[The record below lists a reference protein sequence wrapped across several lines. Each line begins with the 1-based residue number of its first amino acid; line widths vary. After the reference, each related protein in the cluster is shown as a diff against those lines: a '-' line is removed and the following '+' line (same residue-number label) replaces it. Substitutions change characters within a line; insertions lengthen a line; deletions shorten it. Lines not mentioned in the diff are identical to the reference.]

1 MDKNSIIGLLIIALI
16 LVVYGVVNKPSEEER
31 QRMQRVRDSLQR
43 VEQMKQDTQ
52 QAQQQQAGTPQKE
65 TDQTRPDQAQTQQ
78 IQQTAD
84 TTTTQLGDIY
94 GPFAVSAKG
103 EKNLIVLEN
112 NLMKAKI
119 STKGGRPYSVELKE
133 YETYDGKPLVLFNGD
148 HNEFGFNF
156 FANKRQI
163 STNDLYFELV
173 GDRDSL
179 YAGNNNQTVRLRLHA
194 GEDRYIEYVYTL
206 GPNTHMM
213 DFNIQFHG
221 MNQVIPN
228 NYTELDLNWD
238 IKTPRLEKS
247 EDNRRNTTTIGYKY
261 YQDEVDD
268 VSSATSD
275 EAEEELPNRLK
286 WIAFKEKFFSS
297 ILVSNNFFNN
307 SRVEVNNI
315 EDSEE
320 FQKRL
325 IAEIG
330 VPYESKPQYNM
341 PMSFYFGPNHYNV
354 MNQYDQEFENLIPL
368 GWAIFKWVNK
378 YIIIPIFN
386 WLDNSIA
393 NYGIIILLLT
403 LIIKAVLFPLTY
415 KSYLSQAKMR
425 VLKPEID
432 ELNKKYPKKEDNM
445 KKQRAMMDLYKKAGV
460 NPMGGCLPM
469 LLQLP
474 ILIAMVQFFPSSF
487 ELRQEGFLWAD
498 DLSSYDSILE
508 LPFSIPFYGDHVSLF
523 TLLMAVTLIFTT
535 RINSSQMSGS
545 QQMPGMKFF
554 TTYFMPVMLL
564 FIFNNFAA
572 GLSYYFF
579 LSNIITLGQTLLI
592 RGFVDDEEIHRKL
605 KENKKKPQK
614 KSKLQQRLE
623 EAQQKQAQKKG
634 GYQPKKK

>member
-1 MDKNSIIGLLIIALI
+1 MDRNSVIGLVIIALI
-16 LVVYGVVNKPSEEER
+16 LVIYGIVNRPSEEER

-43 VEQMKQDTQ
+43 VEQMQQDTQ
-52 QAQQQQAGTPQKE
+52 QKKQQQVETQQQTPQ
-65 TDQTRPDQAQTQQ
+65 TQAQQAQTQKT
-78 IQQTAD
+78 QQTKDSTDAA
-84 TTTTQLGDIY
+84 LSDIY

-103 EKNLIVLEN
+103 ENEFVVLEN
-112 NLMKAKI
+112 ELMKARI
-119 STKGGRPYSVELKE
+119 STKGGRPYSVELKK
-133 YETYDGKPLVLFNGD
+133 YETYDGKPLVLFSGD
-148 HNEFGFNF
+148 QNTFGFNF

-179 YAGNNNQTVRLRLHA
+179 YARNSNQTVRMRLHA
-194 GEDRYIEYVYTL
+194 GKDRYIEYVYRL

-213 DFNIQFHG
+213 DFHIQFHG

-228 NYTELDLNWD
+228 NYTELDLKWD
-238 IKTPRLEKS
+238 IKSPRLEKS
-247 EDNRRNTTTIGYKY
+247 EDNRRNTTTVGYKY
-261 YQDEVDD
+261 YQDEVNTLGG
-268 VSSATSD
+268 VTSD
-275 EAEEELPNRLK
+275 EEEEELQNRLK
-286 WIAFKEKFFSS
+286 WVAFKQKFFSS
-297 ILVSNNFFNN
+297 ILVPDNFFTN
-307 SRVEVNNI
+307 SRVEVKNM
-315 EDSEE
+315 EDSEKY
-320 FQKRL
+320 QKYL
-325 IAEIG
+325 AAEIG
-330 VPYESKPQYNM
+330 VPYESKSQYEV
-341 PMSFYFGPNHYNV
+341 PMSFYFGPNHYNT
-354 MNQYDQEFENLIPL
+354 MKKYDQEFENLIPL
-368 GWAIFKWVNK
+368 GWAVFKWVNK

-403 LIIKAVLFPLTY
+403 LIIKGVLFPLTY
-415 KSYLSQAKMR
+415 KSYKSQAKMR

-445 KKQRAMMDLYKKAGV
+445 KKQRAQMDLYKKAGV

-474 ILIAMVQFFPSSF
+474 ILIAMVQFFPASF
-487 ELRQEGFLWAD
+487 ELRQEGFLWAN
-498 DLSSYDSILE
+498 DLSSYDSILN
-508 LPFSIPFYGDHVSLF
+508 LPFEIPFYGDHVSLF

-564 FIFNNFAA
+564 FIFNNFAS

-579 LSNIITLGQTLLI
+579 LSNIITLGQTLII

-605 KENKKKPQK
+605 KENKKKPAK
-614 KSKLQQRLE
+614 KSKWQQRLE

-634 GYQPKKK
+634 GYQPKK

>member
-1 MDKNSIIGLLIIALI
+1 
-16 LVVYGVVNKPSEEER
+16 
-31 QRMQRVRDSLQR
+31 
-43 VEQMKQDTQ
+43 
-52 QAQQQQAGTPQKE
+52 
-65 TDQTRPDQAQTQQ
+65 
-78 IQQTAD
+78 
-84 TTTTQLGDIY
+84 
-94 GPFAVSAKG
+94 
-103 EKNLIVLEN
+103 
-112 NLMKAKI
+112 
-119 STKGGRPYSVELKE
+119 
-133 YETYDGKPLVLFNGD
+133 
-148 HNEFGFNF
+148 
-156 FANKRQI
+156 
-163 STNDLYFELV
+163 
-173 GDRDSL
+173 
-179 YAGNNNQTVRLRLHA
+179 
-194 GEDRYIEYVYTL
+194 
-206 GPNTHMM
+206 MM

-579 LSNIITLGQTLLI
+579 LSNVITLGQTLLI
-592 RGFVDDEEIHRKL
+592 RRFVDDEEIHRKL

>member
-16 LVVYGVVNKPSEEER
+16 LVVYGIVNRPSEEER
-31 QRMQRVRDSLQR
+31 QRMQRAKDSLQK

-52 QAQQQQAGTPQKE
+52 QSQQQQAGTEQE
-65 TDQTRPDQAQTQQ
+65 TPQTRPGQAQEQQ
-78 IQQTAD
+78 SQQKTD
-84 TTTTQLGDIY
+84 TTTNKLADIY

-103 EKNLIVLEN
+103 EKEMVVLEN

-119 STKGGRPYSVELKE
+119 STKGGRPYLVELKN
-133 YETYDGKPLVLFNGD
+133 YQTYDGKPLVLFNGD
-148 HNEFGFNF
+148 HNTFGFNF

-163 STNDLYFELV
+163 ATNDLYFELV

-179 YAGNNNQTVRLRLHA
+179 YARNNNQTVRLRLHA
-194 GEDRYIEYVYTL
+194 GNDRYIEYVYTL
-206 GPNTHMM
+206 APNTHMM
-213 DFNIQFHG
+213 DFNIRFHG

-228 NYTELDLNWD
+228 NYTELDLEWD
-238 IKTPRLEKS
+238 IKSPRLEKS

-275 EAEEELPNRLK
+275 EAEEKLPNRLK
-286 WIAFKEKFFSS
+286 WVAFKEKFFSS

-307 SRVEVNNI
+307 ARVEVNNI
-315 EDSEE
+315 EDSKEY
-320 FQKRL
+320 QKRL
-325 IAEIG
+325 IAEIS
-330 VPYESKPQYNM
+330 VPYESNSQYDM
-341 PMSFYFGPNHYNV
+341 PMNFYFGPNKYNI
-354 MNQYDQEFENLIPL
+354 MKQYDQEFENLIPL

-403 LIIKAVLFPLTY
+403 LIIKAALFPLTY

-445 KKQRAMMDLYKKAGV
+445 KKQRATMDLYKKAGV

-487 ELRQEGFLWAD
+487 ELRQKSFLWAD

-508 LPFSIPFYGDHVSLF
+508 LPFEIPFYGDHVSLF
-523 TLLMAVTLIFTT
+523 TLMMAVTLIFTT

-614 KSKLQQRLE
+614 KSKMQQRLE

>member
-1 MDKNSIIGLLIIALI
+1 MDKNSVIGLLIIALI
-16 LVVYGVVNKPSEEER
+16 LVVYGIINRPSEEER
-31 QRMQRVRDSLQR
+31 QKMQQVRDS
-43 VEQMKQDTQ
+43 VEQVQQMKEDSQQAETKPQESAETKTQPQQAKREETTQ
-52 QAQQQQAGTPQKE
+52 QT
-65 TDQTRPDQAQTQQ
+65 T
-78 IQQTAD
+78 D
-84 TTTTQLGDIY
+84 TTESGLQDIY
-94 GPFAVSAKG
+94 GAFAVSAKG
-103 EKNLIVLEN
+103 QQKFAVLEN
-112 NLMKAKI
+112 DLMKIRI
-119 STKGGRPYSVELKE
+119 STRGGRPYSVKLKE
-133 YETYDGKPLVLFNGD
+133 YETYKGEPLVLFNGD
-148 HNEFGFNF
+148 HNTFGFNF

-163 STNDLYFELV
+163 ATNDLYFELV

-179 YAGNNNQTVRLRLHA
+179 YARENNQTVRLRLHA
-194 GEDRYIEYVYTL
+194 GNDRYIEYVYSL
-206 GPNTHMM
+206 DPNTHMVNF
-213 DFNIQFHG
+213 DIRFHG
-221 MNQVIPN
+221 MNEVIPQ
-228 NYTELDLNWD
+228 NYTELDLRWD
-238 IKTPRLEKS
+238 IKSPRLEKS
-247 EDNRRNTTTIGYKY
+247 QDNRRNTTTIGYKY

-268 VSSATSD
+268 LSSVTSD
-275 EAEEELPNRLK
+275 ESEEELQNRLK
-286 WIAFKEKFFSS
+286 WVAFKQKFFSS
-297 ILVSNNFFNN
+297 ILVSDNYFAN
-307 SRVEVNNI
+307 SRVEVKNI
-315 EDSEE
+315 EDSEKY
-320 FQKRL
+320 QKYL
-325 IAEIG
+325 AAEIG
-330 VPYESKPQYNM
+330 VPYESESRYEV
-341 PMSFYFGPNHYNV
+341 PMSFYFGPNQYNV
-354 MNQYDQEFENLIPL
+354 MKQYNQEFEGLIPL

-378 YIIIPIFN
+378 YIIIPIFD

-403 LIIKAVLFPLTY
+403 LLIKAALFPLTY

-508 LPFSIPFYGDHVSLF
+508 LPFEIPFYGDHVSLF
-523 TLLMAVTLIFTT
+523 TLMMAVTLIFTT
-535 RINSSQMSGS
+535 RINSAQMSGS

-579 LSNIITLGQTLLI
+579 LSNVITLGQTLLI
-592 RGFVDDEEIHRKL
+592 RNFVDDEEIHRKL

-614 KSKLQQRLE
+614 KSKMQQRLE
-623 EAQQKQAQKKG
+623 EAQQKQAQKKK
-634 GYQPKKK
+634 GYQPKK